1 MVRIFGGGCET
12 KFFRRDSPMN
22 RATAFGRK
30 FLGLMLAIAM
40 ILSMQTAAVAAAP
53 TQDIDVSF
61 SAACSF
67 EKDLNLVYN
76 CKINTPGNF
85 TNIRLR
91 VSFQTF
97 SDNTGNYTWKNT
109 DITDYTYDASTGKY
123 KFVFKGICS
132 DQMSNI
138 VKCTLCANIG
148 NQAYASQTKEFSIK
162 QYAEKI
168 LEIYGPNTDEESK
181 SLCTLMVDMLN
192 YGAAAQKYFDRNKHN
207 LANSGL
213 TDAQKALATQLPD
226 QLNSVQNVQAL
237 AGSTAKF
244 KSAALSLLNTVD
256 FIVYCAFT
264 NAPGA
269 NVVAELSYPTVEG
282 GAAVVKKYLKDCE
295 YEAAK
300 DRYRVEFDAIPSL
313 YFKTPFTIVIKDN
326 GRQISP
332 TLTYSYES
340 YVKSIV
346 EGDFSDEMK
355 ELAKCMLAYGE
366 SANAYFAEVSGSGS
380 SSGGGDVDLPIDPG
394 FANISTYKNSTYTQD
409 LPKSVIVIPVNSTA
423 EEQYAAGLLQTF
435 IQKEDGYQPQ
445 IITDATAQGSQG
457 FEISVGLTNRPH
469 GDLLYTEEDSYKIK
483 SYTNGI
489 ALFGNGNRG
498 TIDAAMKFLSICGGY
513 FWLSFEDGY
522 KTNQSHFKYET
533 NIDIDHK
540 RAFTFTDIDV
550 LFGKTHE
557 GNNRLFS
564 LANGLNGFYVN
575 CTVKNQPG
583 GDNWYLSK
591 AAPKAY
597 GDLQPGQAHTL
608 LAEYITPDQFDA
620 HPEWFS
626 WYVEKLKDGT
636 YIRER
641 RPNQLCFSNPE
652 VYEQIKNHVFEILE
666 SDAYDP
672 SAPMQ
677 IISLSQSDNAYY
689 CMCDDCY
696 TFRKQHERADDQEGL
711 CDAAFYLDLCNK
723 ISSEVKAAG
732 YTNVYIDMLAYTHN
746 LKPPVNMTMDD
757 HVIVRYAAI
766 SRCYAHNCDA
776 SADECLRNDE
786 VVKHLQGW
794 ANLANTYGG
803 QLWIWDYNA
812 NFKDTTGPYMNLD
825 MLCHDIKYYRDI
837 GVSGIYLQSNDAH
850 NSTNTEFGDLR
861 IYLGAVLLENPDA
874 DTKKEM
880 LFFLNE
886 FYGDSAPYIYE
897 AIKLMEEQAKN
908 HSPGDNADPYKYY
921 WRGYCMTYDCS
932 TSQVFANL
940 YPGRM
945 DAHNKMPQ
953 DKIELCEAYW
963 NKALEVAANDT
974 ARHLY
979 VTGRSNLGWRWAKSC
994 MGVLEFND
1002 PATYKDMNEQLY
1014 NDVYKTYKTK
1024 MYSLIIRSVP
1034 GKFYIENTPDRWCN
1048 TKPWWDN
1055 VNYEHLKEEWENRG
1069 K

>member
-1 MVRIFGGGCET
+1 
-12 KFFRRDSPMN
+12 MN
-22 RATAFGRK
+22 HVTAFGRK

-40 ILSMQTAAVAAAP
+40 ILSMQTATVFAAP

-76 CKINTPGNF
+76 CKINTPGDF
-85 TNIRLR
+85 TNVRLR
-91 VSFQTF
+91 VSFQRF
-97 SDNTGNYTWKNT
+97 SANSGAYTWETT
-109 DITDYTYDASTGKY
+109 DITDYTFDASTGKY

-132 DQMSNI
+132 DEMSNT

-148 NQAYASQTKEFSIK
+148 NQAYASATKEFSVK
-162 QYAEKI
+162 KYAEAI
-168 LEIYGPNTDEESK
+168 LKKYGTETDDASK
-181 SLCTLMVDMLN
+181 KLCTLMVDMLN
-192 YGAAAQKYFDRNKHN
+192 YGAAAQNYFGRNTRN

-213 TDAQKALATQLPD
+213 TDAQKALATPLPT
-226 QLNSVQNVQAL
+226 QYNSVQNVQPL
-237 AGSTAKF
+237 TGSTASF

-264 NAPGA
+264 STPGA

-282 GAAVVKKYLKDCE
+282 GTAVVKKNLKDCE
-295 YEAAK
+295 YDSNK
-300 DRYRVEFDAIPSL
+300 DRYRVVFDAIPSL
-313 YFKTPFTIVIKDN
+313 YFKTPFTVVIKDN
-326 GRQISP
+326 GKQISP

-346 EGDFSDEMK
+346 NGNYTDEMK
-355 ELAKCMLAYGE
+355 DLARYMLAYGE
-366 SANAYFAEVSGSGS
+366 SANSYFDEVYGGSGSG
-380 SSGGGDVDLPIDPG
+380 DITLTIDPD
-394 FANISTYKNSTYTQD
+394 FENISTYKNSTYTKD
-409 LPKSVIVIPVNSTA
+409 LPKSVIVIPTNSTS
-423 EEQYAAGLLQTF
+423 EEQYAAGLVQTF
-435 IQKEDGYQPQ
+435 IQREDGYQPQ

-469 GDLLYTEEDSYKIK
+469 GDLAYTEEDSYKIK

-498 TIDAAMKFLSICGGY
+498 TIDAAMKFLSVCGGY
-513 FWLSFEDGY
+513 YWLSFEDGY
-522 KTNQSHFKYET
+522 RTNQSHFKYET
-533 NIDIDHK
+533 NIDINHK
-540 RAFTFTDIDV
+540 RAFTFTDVDV

-557 GNNRLFS
+557 DNNRLYS

-575 CTVKNQPG
+575 CTVGNQPG
-583 GDNWYLSK
+583 ADKWYLSK

-608 LAEYITPDQFDA
+608 MAEYVTADNFA
-620 HPEWFS
+620 EHPEWFS
-626 WYVEKLKDGT
+626 WIIEKQKDGT
-636 YIRER
+636 VIRER
-641 RPNQLCFSNPE
+641 RPEQLCLSNPE
-652 VYEQIKNHVFEILE
+652 VYEQIKKHVFEILE

-672 SAPMQ
+672 TAPMQ
-677 IISLSQSDNAYY
+677 IISLSQADNQYY

-723 ISSEVKAAG
+723 ISAEVKAKG
-732 YTNVYIDMLAYTHN
+732 YTNVYIDMLAYTYN

-766 SRCYAHNCDA
+766 SRCYAHNCD
-776 SADECLRNDE
+776 DTECLRNGE
-786 VVKHLQGW
+786 VIKHLQGW

-812 NFKDTTGPYMNLD
+812 NFRDTTGPYMNLD

-850 NSTNTEFGDLR
+850 NRTNTEFGDLR
-861 IYLGAVLLENPDA
+861 LYLGAVLLENPDA
-874 DTKKEM
+874 DTKKETM
-880 LFFLNE
+880 FFLNE

-897 AIKLMEEQAKN
+897 AIKLMEKQAKN
-908 HSPGDNADPYKYY
+908 HAAGSDADPYPYY
-921 WRGYCMTYDCS
+921 YRGYCMTYDCT

-940 YPGRM
+940 YPNNM
-945 DAHNKMPQ
+945 HANNKMPEDQ
-953 DKIELCEAYW
+953 IELCEAYW

-974 ARHLY
+974 QRHLF
-979 VTGRSNLGWRWAKSC
+979 VTGRTHLCWRWAKSC

-1002 PATYKDMNEQLY
+1002 PATYRDMNLQLHT
-1014 NDVYKTYKTK
+1014 DVFKTYKTQF
-1024 MYSLIIRSVP
+1024 YSLIIRSVP
-1034 GKFYIENTPDRWCN
+1034 GTFYIENTPDRWCN
-1048 TKPWWDN
+1048 TKPWGSNSKYTNWQEEWDN
-1055 VNYEHLKEEWENRG
+1055 RG
-1069 K
+1069 N

>member
-1 MVRIFGGGCET
+1 
-12 KFFRRDSPMN
+12 MN

-76 CKINTPGNF
+76 CKINTPGDF

-97 SDNTGNYTWKNT
+97 SDNTGNFTWKNT

-237 AGSTAKF
+237 TGSTAKF

-282 GAAVVKKYLKDCE
+282 GTAVVKKYLKDCE
-295 YEAAK
+295 YEASK
-300 DRYRVEFDAIPSL
+300 DRYRVVFDSIPSL

-326 GRQISP
+326 GKQISP

-366 SANAYFAEVSGSGS
+366 SANAYFAAVSGSGS

-608 LAEYITPDQFDA
+608 MAEYVTADNFA
-620 HPEWFS
+620 EHPEWFS
-626 WYVEKLKDGT
+626 WIIEKQKDGT
-636 YIRER
+636 IVRER
-641 RPNQLCFSNPE
+641 RPEQLCLSNPE
-652 VYEQIKNHVFEILE
+652 VYEQIKKHVFEILE

-672 SAPMQ
+672 TAPMQ
-677 IISLSQSDNAYY
+677 IISLSQADNQYY

-723 ISSEVKAAG
+723 ISAEVKAKG
-732 YTNVYIDMLAYTHN
+732 YTNVYIDMLAYTYN

-766 SRCYAHNCDA
+766 SRCYAHDCD
-776 SADECLRNDE
+776 DTKCLRNGE
-786 VVKHLQGW
+786 VIKHLQGW

-812 NFKDTTGPYMNLD
+812 NFRDTTGPYMNLD

-850 NSTNTEFGDLR
+850 NRTNTEFGDLR
-861 IYLGAVLLENPDA
+861 LYLGAVLLENPDA
-874 DTKKEM
+874 DTKKETM
-880 LFFLNE
+880 FFLNE

-908 HSPGDNADPYKYY
+908 HAAGSDADPYPYY
-921 WRGYCMTYDCS
+921 YRGYCMTYDCT

-940 YPGRM
+940 YPNNM
-945 DAHNKMPQ
+945 HANNKMPEDQ
-953 DKIELCEAYW
+953 IELCEAYW

-974 ARHLY
+974 QRHLF
-979 VTGRSNLGWRWAKSC
+979 VTGRTHLCWRWAKSC

-1002 PATYKDMNEQLY
+1002 PATYRDMNLQLHT
-1014 NDVYKTYKTK
+1014 DVFKTYKTQF
-1024 MYSLIIRSVP
+1024 YSLIIRSVP
-1034 GKFYIENTPDRWCN
+1034 GTFYIENTPDRWCN
-1048 TKPWWDN
+1048 TKPWGSNSKYTNWQEEWDN
-1055 VNYEHLKEEWENRG
+1055 RG
-1069 K
+1069 N

>member
-1 MVRIFGGGCET
+1 
-12 KFFRRDSPMN
+12 
-22 RATAFGRK
+22 
-30 FLGLMLAIAM
+30 MLAIAM
-40 ILSMQTAAVAAAP
+40 ILSMQTATVFAAP

-76 CKINTPGNF
+76 CKINTPGDF
-85 TNIRLR
+85 TNVRLR
-91 VSFQTF
+91 VSFQRF
-97 SDNTGNYTWKNT
+97 SANSGAYTWETT
-109 DITDYTYDASTGKY
+109 DITDYTFDASTGKY

-132 DQMSNI
+132 DEMSNT

-148 NQAYASQTKEFSIK
+148 NQAYASATKEFSVK
-162 QYAEKI
+162 KYAEAI
-168 LEIYGPNTDEESK
+168 LKKYGTETDDASK
-181 SLCTLMVDMLN
+181 KLCTLMVDMLN
-192 YGAAAQKYFDRNKHN
+192 YGAAAQNYFGRNTRN

-213 TDAQKALATQLPD
+213 TDAQKALATPLPT
-226 QLNSVQNVQAL
+226 QYNSVQNVQPL
-237 AGSTAKF
+237 TGSTASF

-264 NAPGA
+264 STPGA

-282 GAAVVKKYLKDCE
+282 GTAVVKKNLKDCE
-295 YEAAK
+295 YDSNK
-300 DRYRVEFDAIPSL
+300 DRYRVVFDAIPSL
-313 YFKTPFTIVIKDN
+313 YFKTPFTVVIKDN
-326 GRQISP
+326 GKQISP

-346 EGDFSDEMK
+346 NGNYTDEMK
-355 ELAKCMLAYGE
+355 DLARYMLAYGE
-366 SANAYFAEVSGSGS
+366 SANSYFDEVYSGSGS
-380 SSGGGDVDLPIDPG
+380 GDITLTIDPD
-394 FANISTYKNSTYTQD
+394 FENISTYKNSTYTKD
-409 LPKSVIVIPVNSTA
+409 LPKSVIVIPTNSTS
-423 EEQYAAGLLQTF
+423 EEQYAAGLVQTF
-435 IQKEDGYQPQ
+435 IQREDGYQPQ

-469 GDLLYTEEDSYKIK
+469 GDLAYTEEDSYKIK

-498 TIDAAMKFLSICGGY
+498 TIDAAMKFLSVCGGY
-513 FWLSFEDGY
+513 YWLSFEDGY
-522 KTNQSHFKYET
+522 RTNQSHFKYET
-533 NIDIDHK
+533 NIDINHK
-540 RAFTFTDIDV
+540 RAFTFTDVDV

-557 GNNRLFS
+557 DNNRLYS

-575 CTVKNQPG
+575 CTVGDQPG
-583 GDNWYLSK
+583 ADKWYLSK

-608 LAEYITPDQFDA
+608 MAEYVTADNFA
-620 HPEWFS
+620 EHPEWFS
-626 WYVEKLKDGT
+626 WIIEKQKDGT
-636 YIRER
+636 VIRER
-641 RPNQLCFSNPE
+641 RPEQLCLSNPE
-652 VYEQIKNHVFEILE
+652 VYEQIKKHVFEILE

-672 SAPMQ
+672 TAPMQ
-677 IISLSQSDNAYY
+677 IISLSQADNQYY

-723 ISSEVKAAG
+723 ISAEVKAKG
-732 YTNVYIDMLAYTHN
+732 YTNVYIDMLAYTYN

-766 SRCYAHNCDA
+766 SRCYAHDCDDA
-776 SADECLRNDE
+776 KCLRNGE
-786 VVKHLQGW
+786 VIKHLQGW

-812 NFKDTTGPYMNLD
+812 NFRDTTGPYMNLD

-850 NSTNTEFGDLR
+850 NRTNTEFGDLR
-861 IYLGAVLLENPDA
+861 LYLGAVLLENPDA
-874 DTKKEM
+874 DTKKETM
-880 LFFLNE
+880 FFLNE

-897 AIKLMEEQAKN
+897 AIKLMEKQAKN
-908 HSPGDNADPYKYY
+908 HAAGSDADPYPYY
-921 WRGYCMTYDCS
+921 YRGYCMTYDCT

-940 YPGRM
+940 YPNNM
-945 DAHNKMPQ
+945 HANNKMPEDQ
-953 DKIELCEAYW
+953 IELCEAYW

-974 ARHLY
+974 QRHLF
-979 VTGRSNLGWRWAKSC
+979 VTGRTHLCWRWAKSC

-1002 PATYKDMNEQLY
+1002 PATYIDMNLQLHT
-1014 NDVYKTYKTK
+1014 DVFKTYKTQF
-1024 MYSLIIRSVP
+1024 YSLIIRSVP
-1034 GKFYIENTPDRWCN
+1034 GTFYIENTPDRWCN
-1048 TKPWWDN
+1048 TKPWGSNSKYTNWQEEWDN
-1055 VNYEHLKEEWENRG
+1055 RG
-1069 K
+1069 N

>member
-1 MVRIFGGGCET
+1 
-12 KFFRRDSPMN
+12 
-22 RATAFGRK
+22 
-30 FLGLMLAIAM
+30 MLAIAM
-40 ILSMQTAAVAAAP
+40 ILSMQTATVFAAP

-76 CKINTPGNF
+76 CKINTPGDF
-85 TNIRLR
+85 TNVRLR
-91 VSFQTF
+91 VSFQRF
-97 SDNTGNYTWKNT
+97 SANSGAYTWETT
-109 DITDYTYDASTGKY
+109 DITDYTFDASTGKY

-132 DQMSNI
+132 DEMSNT

-148 NQAYASQTKEFSIK
+148 NQAYASATKEFSVK
-162 QYAEKI
+162 KYAEAI
-168 LEIYGPNTDEESK
+168 LKKYGTETDDASK
-181 SLCTLMVDMLN
+181 KLCTLMVDMLN
-192 YGAAAQKYFDRNKHN
+192 YGAAAQNYFGRNTRN

-213 TDAQKALATQLPD
+213 TDAQKALATPLPT
-226 QLNSVQNVQAL
+226 QYNSVQNVQPL
-237 AGSTAKF
+237 TGSTASF

-264 NAPGA
+264 STPGA

-282 GAAVVKKYLKDCE
+282 GTAVVKKNLKDCE
-295 YEAAK
+295 YDSNK
-300 DRYRVEFDAIPSL
+300 DRYRVVFDAIPSL
-313 YFKTPFTIVIKDN
+313 YFKTPFTVVIKDN
-326 GRQISP
+326 GKQISP

-346 EGDFSDEMK
+346 NGNYTDEMK
-355 ELAKCMLAYGE
+355 DLARYMLAYGE
-366 SANAYFAEVSGSGS
+366 SANSYFDEVYGGSGSG
-380 SSGGGDVDLPIDPG
+380 DITLTIDPD
-394 FANISTYKNSTYTQD
+394 FENISTYKNSTYTKD
-409 LPKSVIVIPVNSTA
+409 LPKSVIVIPTNSTS
-423 EEQYAAGLLQTF
+423 EEQYAAGLVQTF
-435 IQKEDGYQPQ
+435 IQREDGYQPQ

-469 GDLLYTEEDSYKIK
+469 GDLAYTEEDSYKIK

-498 TIDAAMKFLSICGGY
+498 TIDAAMKFLSVCGGY
-513 FWLSFEDGY
+513 YWLSFEDGY
-522 KTNQSHFKYET
+522 RTNQSHFKYET
-533 NIDIDHK
+533 NIDINHK
-540 RAFTFTDIDV
+540 RAFTFTDVDV

-557 GNNRLFS
+557 DNNRLYS

-575 CTVKNQPG
+575 CTVGDQPG
-583 GDNWYLSK
+583 ADKWYLSK

-608 LAEYITPDQFDA
+608 MAEYITKDNFA
-620 HPEWFS
+620 EHPEWFS
-626 WYVEKLKDGT
+626 WIIEKQKDGT
-636 YIRER
+636 IVRER
-641 RPNQLCFSNPE
+641 RPEQLCLSNPE
-652 VYEQIKNHVFEILE
+652 VYEQIKKHVFEILE

-672 SAPMQ
+672 TAPMQ
-677 IISLSQSDNAYY
+677 IISLSQADNQYY

-723 ISSEVKAAG
+723 ISAEVKAKG
-732 YTNVYIDMLAYTHN
+732 YTNVYIDMLAYTYN

-766 SRCYAHNCDA
+766 SRCYAHDCDDA
-776 SADECLRNDE
+776 KCLRNGE
-786 VVKHLQGW
+786 VIKHLQGW

-812 NFKDTTGPYMNLD
+812 NFRDTTGPYMNLD

-850 NSTNTEFGDLR
+850 NRTNTEFGDLR
-861 IYLGAVLLENPDA
+861 LYLGAVLLENPDA
-874 DTKKEM
+874 DTKKETM
-880 LFFLNE
+880 FFLNE

-897 AIKLMEEQAKN
+897 AIKLMEKQAKN
-908 HSPGDNADPYKYY
+908 HAAGSDADPYPYY
-921 WRGYCMTYDCS
+921 YRGYCMTYDCT

-940 YPGRM
+940 YPNNM
-945 DAHNKMPQ
+945 HANNKMPEDQ
-953 DKIELCEAYW
+953 IELCEAYW

-974 ARHLY
+974 QRHLF
-979 VTGRSNLGWRWAKSC
+979 VTGRTHLCWRWAKSC

-1002 PATYKDMNEQLY
+1002 PATYRDMNLQLHT
-1014 NDVYKTYKTK
+1014 DVFKTYKTQF
-1024 MYSLIIRSVP
+1024 YSLIIRSVP
-1034 GKFYIENTPDRWCN
+1034 GTFYIENTPDRWCN
-1048 TKPWWDN
+1048 TKPWGSNSKYTNWQEEWDN
-1055 VNYEHLKEEWENRG
+1055 RG
-1069 K
+1069 N

>member
-1 MVRIFGGGCET
+1 
-12 KFFRRDSPMN
+12 
-22 RATAFGRK
+22 
-30 FLGLMLAIAM
+30 MLAIAM
-40 ILSMQTAAVAAAP
+40 ILSMQTATVFAAP

-76 CKINTPGNF
+76 CKINTPGDF
-85 TNIRLR
+85 TNVRLR
-91 VSFQTF
+91 VSFQRF
-97 SDNTGNYTWKNT
+97 SANSGAYTWETT
-109 DITDYTYDASTGKY
+109 DITDYTFDASTGKY

-132 DQMSNI
+132 DEMSNT

-148 NQAYASQTKEFSIK
+148 NQAYASATKEFSVK
-162 QYAEKI
+162 KYAEAI
-168 LEIYGPNTDEESK
+168 LKKYGTETDDASK
-181 SLCTLMVDMLN
+181 KLCTLMVDMLN
-192 YGAAAQKYFDRNKHN
+192 YGAAAQNYFGRNTRN

-213 TDAQKALATQLPD
+213 TDAQKALATPLPT
-226 QLNSVQNVQAL
+226 QYNSVQNVQPL
-237 AGSTAKF
+237 TGSTASF

-264 NAPGA
+264 STPGA

-282 GAAVVKKYLKDCE
+282 GTAVVKKNLKDCE
-295 YEAAK
+295 YDSNK
-300 DRYRVEFDAIPSL
+300 DRYRVVFDAIPSL
-313 YFKTPFTIVIKDN
+313 YFKTPFTVVIKDN
-326 GRQISP
+326 GKQISP

-346 EGDFSDEMK
+346 NGNYTDEMK
-355 ELAKCMLAYGE
+355 DLARYMLAYGE
-366 SANAYFAEVSGSGS
+366 SANSYFDEVYGGSGSG
-380 SSGGGDVDLPIDPG
+380 DITLTIDPD
-394 FANISTYKNSTYTQD
+394 FENISTYKNSTYTKD
-409 LPKSVIVIPVNSTA
+409 LPKSVIVIPTNSTS
-423 EEQYAAGLLQTF
+423 EEQYAAGLVQTF
-435 IQKEDGYQPQ
+435 IQREDGYQPQ

-469 GDLLYTEEDSYKIK
+469 GDLAYTEEDSYKIK

-498 TIDAAMKFLSICGGY
+498 TIDAAMKFLSVCGGY
-513 FWLSFEDGY
+513 YWLSFEDGY
-522 KTNQSHFKYET
+522 RTNQSHFKYET
-533 NIDIDHK
+533 NIDINHK
-540 RAFTFTDIDV
+540 RAFTFTDVDV

-557 GNNRLFS
+557 DNNRLYS

-575 CTVKNQPG
+575 CTVGDQPG
-583 GDNWYLSK
+583 ADKWYLSK

-608 LAEYITPDQFDA
+608 MAEYITKDKFA
-620 HPEWFS
+620 EHPEWFS
-626 WYVEKLKDGT
+626 WIIEKQKDGT
-636 YIRER
+636 IVRER
-641 RPNQLCFSNPE
+641 RPEQLCLSNPE
-652 VYEQIKNHVFEILE
+652 VYEQIKKHVFEILE

-672 SAPMQ
+672 TAPMQ
-677 IISLSQSDNAYY
+677 IISLSQADNQYY

-723 ISSEVKAAG
+723 ISAEVKAKG
-732 YTNVYIDMLAYTHN
+732 YTNVYIDMLAYTYN

-766 SRCYAHNCDA
+766 SRCYAHDCD
-776 SADECLRNDE
+776 DTKCLRNGE
-786 VVKHLQGW
+786 VIKHLQGW

-812 NFKDTTGPYMNLD
+812 NFRDTTGPYMNLD

-850 NSTNTEFGDLR
+850 NRTNTEFGDLR
-861 IYLGAVLLENPDA
+861 LYLGAVLLENPDA
-874 DTKKEM
+874 DTKKETM
-880 LFFLNE
+880 FFLNE

-897 AIKLMEEQAKN
+897 AIKLMEKQAKN
-908 HSPGDNADPYKYY
+908 HAAGSDADPYPYY
-921 WRGYCMTYDCS
+921 YRGYCMTYDCT

-940 YPGRM
+940 YPNNM
-945 DAHNKMPQ
+945 HANNKMPEDQ
-953 DKIELCEAYW
+953 IELCEAYW

-974 ARHLY
+974 QRHLF
-979 VTGRSNLGWRWAKSC
+979 VTGRTHLCWRWAKSC

-1002 PATYKDMNEQLY
+1002 PATYIDMNLQLHT
-1014 NDVYKTYKTK
+1014 DVFKTYKTQF
-1024 MYSLIIRSVP
+1024 YSLIIRSVP
-1034 GKFYIENTPDRWCN
+1034 GTFYIENTPDRWCN
-1048 TKPWWDN
+1048 TKPWGSNSKYTNWQEEWDN
-1055 VNYEHLKEEWENRG
+1055 RG
-1069 K
+1069 N

>member
-1 MVRIFGGGCET
+1 
-12 KFFRRDSPMN
+12 MN

-76 CKINTPGNF
+76 CKINTPGDF

-237 AGSTAKF
+237 TGSTAKF

-282 GAAVVKKYLKDCE
+282 GTAVVKKYLKDCE
-295 YEAAK
+295 YEADK
-300 DRYRVEFDAIPSL
+300 DRYRVVFDAIPSL

-326 GRQISP
+326 GKQISP

-366 SANAYFAEVSGSGS
+366 SANAYFAAVSGSGS

-608 LAEYITPDQFDA
+608 MAEYVTADNFA
-620 HPEWFS
+620 EHPEWFS
-626 WYVEKLKDGT
+626 WIIEKQKDGT
-636 YIRER
+636 IVRER
-641 RPNQLCFSNPE
+641 RPEQLCLSNPE
-652 VYEQIKNHVFEILE
+652 VYELIKKHVFEILE

-672 SAPMQ
+672 TAPMQ
-677 IISLSQSDNAYY
+677 IISLSQADNQYY

-723 ISSEVKAAG
+723 ISAEVKAKG
-732 YTNVYIDMLAYTHN
+732 YTNVYIDMLAYTYN

-766 SRCYAHNCDA
+766 SRCYAHDCD
-776 SADECLRNDE
+776 DTKCLRNGE
-786 VVKHLQGW
+786 VIKHLQGW

-812 NFKDTTGPYMNLD
+812 NFRDTTGPYMNLD

-850 NSTNTEFGDLR
+850 NRTNTEFGDLR
-861 IYLGAVLLENPDA
+861 LYLGAVLLENPDA
-874 DTKKEM
+874 DTKKETM
-880 LFFLNE
+880 FFLNE

-908 HSPGDNADPYKYY
+908 HAAGSDADPYPYY
-921 WRGYCMTYDCS
+921 YRGYCMTYDCT

-940 YPGRM
+940 YPNNM
-945 DAHNKMPQ
+945 HANNKMPEDQ
-953 DKIELCEAYW
+953 IELCEAYW

-974 ARHLY
+974 QRHLF
-979 VTGRSNLGWRWAKSC
+979 VTGRTHLCWRWAKSC

-1002 PATYKDMNEQLY
+1002 PATYRDMNLQLHT
-1014 NDVYKTYKTK
+1014 DVFKTYKTQF
-1024 MYSLIIRSVP
+1024 YSLIIRSVP
-1034 GKFYIENTPDRWCN
+1034 GTFYIENTPDRWCN
-1048 TKPWWDN
+1048 TKPWGSNSKYTNWQEEWDN
-1055 VNYEHLKEEWENRG
+1055 RG
-1069 K
+1069 N

>member
-1 MVRIFGGGCET
+1 MTHV
-12 KFFRRDSPMN
+12 S
-22 RATAFGRK
+22 AFGRK
-30 FLGLMLAIAM
+30 FLGLMLAIAL
-40 ILSMQTAAVAAAP
+40 ILSMQTATVSAAP
-53 TQDIDVSF
+53 TMDLDVSF

-67 EKDLNLVYN
+67 EKDLNLVYY
-76 CKINTPGNF
+76 CKINADDNF
-85 TNIRLR
+85 INSLSKIRLR
-91 VSFQTF
+91 VSFQKF
-97 SDNTGNYTWKNT
+97 SDSTGSYTWENSE
-109 DITDYTYDASTGKY
+109 ITDYTYDATTGKY
-123 KFVFKGICS
+123 RFEFKGICS
-132 DQMSNI
+132 DEMSNT
-138 VKCTLCANIG
+138 VKCTLCANVG
-148 NQAYASQTKEFSIK
+148 NQAYASVTKEFSVK
-162 QYAEKI
+162 KYAEAI
-168 LEIYGPNTDEESK
+168 LQMYGSKTDEESK
-181 SLCTLMVDMLN
+181 KLCTLMVDMLN
-192 YGAAAQKYFDRNKHN
+192 YGAAAQKYFGRNTRN

-213 TDAQKALATQLPD
+213 TDAQKALATQLPSTFE
-226 QLNSVQNVQAL
+226 SVKNVQPL
-237 AGSTAKF
+237 SGSTATF
-244 KSAALSLLNTVD
+244 KTVALSLLNTVD
-256 FIVYCAFT
+256 FITYVAFT
-264 NAPGA
+264 NTPGN

-282 GAAVVKKYLKDCE
+282 GTAVVKKKIKDCE
-295 YEAAK
+295 YEEGK
-300 DRYRVEFDAIPSL
+300 GRYRIVFDAIPSL
-313 YFKTPFTIVIKDN
+313 YFKTPFTVVVKDN
-326 GRQISP
+326 GKQISP

-340 YVKSIV
+340 YVKAIV
-346 EGDFSDEMK
+346 EGSDYSTEMK
-355 ELAKCMLAYGE
+355 DLARCMLAYGE
-366 SANAYFAEVSGSGS
+366 AANSYFAEVSGSGS
-380 SSGGGDVDLPIDPG
+380 GSGSGDITLTIDPD
-394 FANISTYKNSTYTQD
+394 FENISTYKNSTYTKD
-409 LPKSVIVIPVNSTA
+409 LPKSVIVIPTNSTS
-423 EEQYAAGLLQTF
+423 EEQYAAGLVQTF
-435 IQKEDGYQPQ
+435 IQREDGYQPQ
-445 IITDATAQGSQG
+445 IITDVTAQGSQG

-469 GDLLYTEEDSYKIK
+469 GDLAYTEEDSYKIK

-498 TIDAAMKFLSICGGY
+498 TIDAAMKFLSVCGGY
-513 FWLSFEDGY
+513 YWLSFEDGY
-522 KTNQSHFKYET
+522 RTNQSHFKYET
-533 NIDIDHK
+533 NIDINHK
-540 RAFTFTDIDV
+540 RAFTFSDIDV

-557 GNNRLFS
+557 GENRLFS

-575 CTVKNQPG
+575 CTVENQPG

-608 LAEYITPDQFDA
+608 MAEYVTKDKFA
-620 HPEWFS
+620 EHPEWFS
-626 WYVEKLKDGT
+626 WIIEKLKDGT
-636 YIRER
+636 IIRER
-641 RPNQLCFSNPE
+641 RASQLCLTNPE
-652 VYEQIKNHVFEILE
+652 VYEEIKKHVFEILE

-677 IISLSQSDNAYY
+677 IISLSQADNADY

-696 TFRKQHERADDQEGL
+696 AFRMAHERDGDKEGL
-711 CDAAFYLDLCNK
+711 CDAALYLDLCNR
-723 ISSEVKAAG
+723 ISAEVKAAG

-766 SRCYAHNCDA
+766 SRCYAHDCDA

-861 IYLGAVLLENPDA
+861 IYLGAALLENPDA

-921 WRGYCMTYDCS
+921 WRGYCMTYDCP

-940 YPGRM
+940 YPTKM
-945 DAHNKMPQ
+945 DAHNRMPQ
-953 DKIELCEAYW
+953 EKIELCEAYW

-974 ARHLY
+974 QRHLY

-994 MGVLEFND
+994 MGTLEFSD
-1002 PATYKDMNEQLY
+1002 PATYKDMNEQLHD
-1014 NDVYKTYKTK
+1014 DVYKTYKTR

-1048 TKPWWDN
+1048 TQPWWSN
-1055 VNYEHLKEEWENRG
+1055 SKYAHLKEEWENRG
-1069 K
+1069 N

>member
-1 MVRIFGGGCET
+1 
-12 KFFRRDSPMN
+12 MN

-76 CKINTPGNF
+76 CKINTPGDF

-226 QLNSVQNVQAL
+226 QLNSVLNVQAL
-237 AGSTAKF
+237 TGSTAKF

-269 NVVAELSYPTVEG
+269 NVAAELSYPTVEG
-282 GAAVVKKYLKDCE
+282 GTAVVKKYLKDCE

-300 DRYRVEFDAIPSL
+300 DRYRVVFDAIPSL

-326 GRQISP
+326 GKQISP

-366 SANAYFAEVSGSGS
+366 SANAYFAAVSGSGS

-445 IITDATAQGSQG
+445 IITDATVQGSQG
-457 FEISVGLTNRPH
+457 FEISVGSTNRPH

-498 TIDAAMKFLSICGGY
+498 TIDAAMKFLSVCGGY

-522 KTNQSHFKYET
+522 KTNQSHFKYEN
-533 NIDIDHK
+533 NIDINHK

-626 WYVEKLKDGT
+626 WIIEKQKDGT
-636 YIRER
+636 IVRER
-641 RPNQLCFSNPE
+641 RPEQLCLSNPE
-652 VYEQIKNHVFEILE
+652 VYELIKKHVFEILE

-672 SAPMQ
+672 TAPMQ
-677 IISLSQSDNAYY
+677 IISLSQADNQYY

-723 ISSEVKAAG
+723 ISAEVKAKG
-732 YTNVYIDMLAYTHN
+732 YTNVYIDMLAYTYN

-766 SRCYAHNCDA
+766 SRCYAHDCD
-776 SADECLRNDE
+776 DTKCLRNGE
-786 VVKHLQGW
+786 VIKHLQGW

-812 NFKDTTGPYMNLD
+812 NFRDTTGPYMNLD

-850 NSTNTEFGDLR
+850 NRTNTEFGDLR
-861 IYLGAVLLENPDA
+861 LYLGAVLLENPDA
-874 DTKKEM
+874 DTKKETM
-880 LFFLNE
+880 FFLNE

-908 HSPGDNADPYKYY
+908 HAAGSDADPYPYY
-921 WRGYCMTYDCS
+921 YRGYCMTYDCT

-940 YPGRM
+940 YPNNM
-945 DAHNKMPQ
+945 HANNKMPEDQ
-953 DKIELCEAYW
+953 IELCEAYW

-974 ARHLY
+974 QRHLF
-979 VTGRSNLGWRWAKSC
+979 VTGRTHLCWRWAKSC

-1002 PATYKDMNEQLY
+1002 PATYRDMNLQLHT
-1014 NDVYKTYKTK
+1014 DVFKTYKTQF
-1024 MYSLIIRSVP
+1024 YSLIIRSVP
-1034 GKFYIENTPDRWCN
+1034 GTFYIENTPDRWCN
-1048 TKPWWDN
+1048 TKPWGSNSKYTNWQEEWDN
-1055 VNYEHLKEEWENRG
+1055 RG
-1069 K
+1069 N